1 MKHHIFNQADK
12 YPVALLLKPSAFDKS
27 AVKRYYVDALVASGL
42 CEDVIAVTTDQG
54 ATGKPTAKEIKAYLQ
69 TLLPGLKELG
79 AKLLYVADSA
89 YFKVLT
95 KQGKAEPHAGYVMP
109 CAIKGHEDLQ
119 IVLGLNYQQLIY
131 NPELQSKLT
140 TSLQTVASAMDG
152 TYVAPGSHIIHTALY
167 PKTLDEVKQALLM
180 LLEKPEL
187 TCDIETFSLRFNEAG
202 IGTIAFA
209 WSEHEGIAFAC
220 DYRPY
225 PEPIDGMYGE
235 YSNNVEVKRLLKKF
249 FTEYKGKLIWHNSV
263 YDTKV
268 LIYELWMH
276 NL

>member
-1 MKHHIFNQADK
+1 MRHIIFAAADT
-12 YPVALLLKPSAFDKS
+12 YPIALLIKPSAFNKTQL
-27 AVKRYYVDALVASGL
+27 VNHYVNPLHSLG
-42 CEDVIAVTTDQG
+42 CTEDVIAVTAEQG
-54 ATGKPTAKEIKAYLQ
+54 ENGKPSVKEIKVYLD

-79 AKLLYVADSA
+79 TKILYVADST

-95 KQGKAEPHAGYVMP
+95 KQGKAEPHAGYVLP

-119 IVLGLNYQQLIY
+119 VVLGLSYQQLIY
-131 NPELQSKLT
+131 DPTLQTKLT
-140 TSLQTVASAMDG
+140 ASLQAVSNYLGG

-167 PKTLDEVKQALLM
+167 PKTLEEIRQALLM

-209 WSEHEGIAFAC
+209 WSEHEGVSFPV
-220 DYRPY
+220 DYMPY

-235 YSNNVEVKRLLKKF
+235 YVNNVEVKRLLKKF
-249 FTEYKGKLIWHNSV
+249 FTEYKGAITWHNGSFDIKIIV
-263 YDTKV
+263 
-268 LIYELWMH
+268 YELWMKPV
-276 NL
+276 

>member
-1 MKHHIFNQADK
+1 MKHHVFNQADN
-12 YPVALLLKPSAFDKS
+12 YPVALLMKPTAFDKS
-27 AVKRYYVDALVASGL
+27 AIKRHYVDALVALGMR
-42 CEDVIAVTTDQG
+42 EDVIAVTAEQG
-54 ATGKPTAKEIKAYLQ
+54 ASGKPTAKEIKAYLE

-95 KQGKAEPHAGYVMP
+95 KQGKAEPHAGYVLP

-140 TSLQTVASAMDG
+140 ISLQTVAAALNG
-152 TYVAPGSHIIHTALY
+152 TYVPPGSHIIHTALY
-167 PKTLDEVKQALLM
+167 PKTLDEIKQALLM

-187 TCDIETFSLRFNEAG
+187 TCDIETFSLSFNEAG

-209 WSEHEGIAFAC
+209 WNEHEGVAFPV
-220 DYRPY
+220 DYMPY

-235 YSNNVEVKRLLKKF
+235 YVNNVEVKRLLKKF
-249 FTEYKGKLIWHNSV
+249 FTEYKGSITWHNGSFDIKIIV
-263 YDTKV
+263 
-268 LIYELWMH
+268 YELWMKSV
-276 NL
+276 